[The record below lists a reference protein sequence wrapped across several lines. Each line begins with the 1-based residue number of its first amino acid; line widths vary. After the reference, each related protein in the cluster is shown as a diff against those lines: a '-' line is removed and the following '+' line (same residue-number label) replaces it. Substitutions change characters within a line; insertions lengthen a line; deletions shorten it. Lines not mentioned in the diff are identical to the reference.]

1 MGKAYMK
8 SKAKKKSIVIV
19 LEIVIALS
27 IICTFNIVYDKGN
40 GDGRLEIQNKT
51 DIKKPSLSGS
61 WDENDVAYIHIFA
74 DNWSATEL
82 PWIQNRTGSWS
93 DPHVIE
99 NVTIDSTGRPYGILI
114 ENSNDYFI
122 IQNCKVYNTGSG
134 SFDAGIKL
142 ENTNNGTLTNNN
154 CSNNGGNGFLI
165 YNSENN
171 TMSGNYVNYNQFGIF
186 FSESNNNTFSGNSAN
201 YNTYNGIYLSLSNYT
216 TISGNKASNN
226 NDHGIALLSSNNDN
240 ISGNSAYNN
249 TKNGIYLFTSD
260 NNTIS
265 GNNATYN
272 KGSGIWLDFSDSTNI
287 SWNTVDNNNYGIYLT
302 NSHYNNI
309 SGNTAYNNTVHGIDL
324 GASNGNNILGNTAY
338 NNTVHG
344 IYIYDSNNNNISE
357 NTAHNNT
364 IHGIWLDFSDSNTV
378 SGNTANDNLEYGIT
392 LHFNS
397 NDNNI
402 TENYIYHNAIG
413 GIAIKSGTCED
424 NIISENIIVS
434 NDLFINDSGL
444 NTIIKYNYLDIIP
457 PSFVVEILDL
467 SFYKTEFIV
476 SINLTSQVTFLQVSN
491 ISIQMWWNGN
501 LILSNDIKDNG
512 NGFYNVS
519 LLPIFVEP
527 DENPILLNMTFS
539 AAYHNVKYYEMNIAV
554 EPEPDD
560 APVSVS
566 NLLFIE
572 IRDQSFSLEEFNIT
586 FYIYNESNHGID
598 NVTIQMWW
606 NSTDVSSIVLNLGS
620 GLYFVSLEPITVKPG
635 EDPILFEMNISAF
648 GYEDKSFET
657 YIAVDHDVL
666 LGDDST
672 GGEAIPGYSIIF
684 IGLTAVGTIGLIY
697 VIFKRKQQI

>member
-1 MGKAYMK
+1 MRKENRVKLIIITIGIIFAI
-8 SKAKKKSIVIV
+8 STNSKSIFIAPLNNNEN
-19 LEIVIALS
+19 LETRDKFSSKRPKNSGFWTLNS
-27 IICTFNIVYDKGN
+27 IHVDN
-40 GDGRLEIQNKT
+40 
-51 DIKKPSLSGS
+51 
-61 WDENDVAYIHIFA
+61 
-74 DNWSATEL
+74 NWSATADL
-82 PWIQNRTGSWS
+82 DWCSGDGSWS
-93 DPHVIE
+93 NPYVIE
-99 NVTIDSTGRPYGILI
+99 NVTIDASSSPTGSGIYI
-114 ENSNDYFI
+114 NNSKSDYFI
-122 IQNCKVYNTGSG
+122 VRNVTVYNAGSD
-134 SFDAGIKL
+134 FFYDAGIKL
-142 ENTNNGTLTNNN
+142 NNSNNGTLINNN

-186 FSESNNNTFSGNSAN
+186 FSESNNNTFSGNNA
-201 YNTYNGIYLSLSNYT
+201 TYNKGSGIYLSLSNYT

-226 NDHGIALLSSNNDN
+226 NQHGIVLSSSNNDN

-249 TKNGIYLFTSD
+249 TDNGIYLSTSD

-287 SWNTVDNNNYGIYLT
+287 SGNTVDNNNYGIYLT

-309 SGNTAYNNTVHGIDL
+309 SGNTAYNNIVHGIDL

-344 IYIYDSNNNNISE
+344 IYIYNSNNNNISE

-392 LHFNS
+392 LRFNS

-491 ISIQMWWNGN
+491 VSIQMWWNGN

>member
-1 MGKAYMK
+1 M
-8 SKAKKKSIVIV
+8 
-19 LEIVIALS
+19 
-27 IICTFNIVYDKGN
+27 
-40 GDGRLEIQNKT
+40 
-51 DIKKPSLSGS
+51 
-61 WDENDVAYIHIFA
+61 
-74 DNWSATEL
+74 
-82 PWIQNRTGSWS
+82 
-93 DPHVIE
+93 
-99 NVTIDSTGRPYGILI
+99 
-114 ENSNDYFI
+114 
-122 IQNCKVYNTGSG
+122 
-134 SFDAGIKL
+134 
-142 ENTNNGTLTNNN
+142 
-154 CSNNGGNGFLI
+154 
-165 YNSENN
+165 
-171 TMSGNYVNYNQFGIF
+171 
-186 FSESNNNTFSGNSAN
+186 
-201 YNTYNGIYLSLSNYT
+201 
-216 TISGNKASNN
+216 
-226 NDHGIALLSSNNDN
+226 
-240 ISGNSAYNN
+240 
-249 TKNGIYLFTSD
+249 
-260 NNTIS
+260 
-265 GNNATYN
+265 
-272 KGSGIWLDFSDSTNI
+272 
-287 SWNTVDNNNYGIYLT
+287 
-302 NSHYNNI
+302 
-309 SGNTAYNNTVHGIDL
+309 
-324 GASNGNNILGNTAY
+324 GNTAY

-364 IHGIWLDFSDSNTV
+364 FHGIWLDFSDSNTV

-392 LHFNS
+392 LRFNS

-491 ISIQMWWNGN
+491 VSIQMWWNGN

>member
-1 MGKAYMK
+1 M
-8 SKAKKKSIVIV
+8 
-19 LEIVIALS
+19 
-27 IICTFNIVYDKGN
+27 
-40 GDGRLEIQNKT
+40 
-51 DIKKPSLSGS
+51 
-61 WDENDVAYIHIFA
+61 
-74 DNWSATEL
+74 
-82 PWIQNRTGSWS
+82 
-93 DPHVIE
+93 
-99 NVTIDSTGRPYGILI
+99 
-114 ENSNDYFI
+114 
-122 IQNCKVYNTGSG
+122 
-134 SFDAGIKL
+134 
-142 ENTNNGTLTNNN
+142 
-154 CSNNGGNGFLI
+154 
-165 YNSENN
+165 
-171 TMSGNYVNYNQFGIF
+171 
-186 FSESNNNTFSGNSAN
+186 
-201 YNTYNGIYLSLSNYT
+201 
-216 TISGNKASNN
+216 
-226 NDHGIALLSSNNDN
+226 
-240 ISGNSAYNN
+240 
-249 TKNGIYLFTSD
+249 
-260 NNTIS
+260 
-265 GNNATYN
+265 
-272 KGSGIWLDFSDSTNI
+272 
-287 SWNTVDNNNYGIYLT
+287 
-302 NSHYNNI
+302 
-309 SGNTAYNNTVHGIDL
+309 
-324 GASNGNNILGNTAY
+324 GNTAY

-657 YIAVDHDVL
+657 YIAVDLDVL

>member
-1 MGKAYMK
+1 
-8 SKAKKKSIVIV
+8 
-19 LEIVIALS
+19 
-27 IICTFNIVYDKGN
+27 
-40 GDGRLEIQNKT
+40 
-51 DIKKPSLSGS
+51 
-61 WDENDVAYIHIFA
+61 
-74 DNWSATEL
+74 
-82 PWIQNRTGSWS
+82 
-93 DPHVIE
+93 
-99 NVTIDSTGRPYGILI
+99 
-114 ENSNDYFI
+114 
-122 IQNCKVYNTGSG
+122 
-134 SFDAGIKL
+134 
-142 ENTNNGTLTNNN
+142 
-154 CSNNGGNGFLI
+154 
-165 YNSENN
+165 
-171 TMSGNYVNYNQFGIF
+171 
-186 FSESNNNTFSGNSAN
+186 
-201 YNTYNGIYLSLSNYT
+201 
-216 TISGNKASNN
+216 
-226 NDHGIALLSSNNDN
+226 
-240 ISGNSAYNN
+240 
-249 TKNGIYLFTSD
+249 
-260 NNTIS
+260 
-265 GNNATYN
+265 
-272 KGSGIWLDFSDSTNI
+272 
-287 SWNTVDNNNYGIYLT
+287 
-302 NSHYNNI
+302 
-309 SGNTAYNNTVHGIDL
+309 
-324 GASNGNNILGNTAY
+324 LGNTAY

-657 YIAVDHDVL
+657 YIAVDLDVL